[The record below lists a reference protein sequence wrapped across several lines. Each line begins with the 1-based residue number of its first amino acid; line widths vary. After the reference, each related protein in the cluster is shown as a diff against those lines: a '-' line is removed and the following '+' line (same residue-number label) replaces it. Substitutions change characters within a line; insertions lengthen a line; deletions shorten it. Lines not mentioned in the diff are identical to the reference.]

1 MAYNN
6 LSECTLTAD
15 ERMAERDRI
24 LLMFEGHKI
33 SVFEHMNDNERA
45 FLKKIEFSPFVTV
58 KQLFWLRDIK
68 DRYL

>member
-6 LSECTLTAD
+6 LSECSLTEG
-15 ERMAERDRI
+15 ERLAERDRI
-24 LLMFEGHKI
+24 VLMFEGKEQA
-33 SVFEHMNDNERA
+33 FEHMKENELA